1 MNLHDYSNANGNP
14 KTEAKIYEDNFL
26 NDNPTMEDDYLYA
39 ASATDMTGLI
49 PNGGHDDYEL
59 ENFDEIYPY
68 MPTTALPVPEPPLG
82 EIKFRN
88 ELRKNKRGK

>member
-1 MNLHDYSNANGNP
+1 M
-14 KTEAKIYEDNFL
+14 AKNDHFK
-26 NDNPTMEDDYLYA
+26 DNPTMEDDYLYA

-59 ENFDEIYPY
+59 ENYDEIYPY
-68 MPTTALPVPEPPLG
+68 IPNSTQAIPDPPIA

-88 ELRKNKRGK
+88 EQRKNRRGK